1 MKTLLV
7 IFVLVLVV
15 NLANAEYIPQQYQE
29 DETRLVTRRSAVEKS
44 GLARSDFDRQ
54 LKTSIVNLLVKIIRR
69 TFDKVLPYYDSGFV
83 LGLGIRPS

>member
-1 MKTLLV
+1 MKTFVV
-7 IFVLVLVV
+7 ILVLAV
-15 NLANAEYIPQQYQE
+15 NLVNAGYIPQQNQVE
-29 DETRLVTRRSAVEKS
+29 ETKLVTRPRTVVEKS

>member
-1 MKTLLV
+1 MKTLV
-7 IFVLVLVV
+7 ILVLAV
-15 NLANAEYIPQQYQE
+15 NLVNAVYNYIPQQNQVE
-29 DETRLVTRRSAVEKS
+29 ETKLVTRPRTVVEKS

-54 LKTSIVNLLVKIIRR
+54 LKTSIVNLLEKIIRR